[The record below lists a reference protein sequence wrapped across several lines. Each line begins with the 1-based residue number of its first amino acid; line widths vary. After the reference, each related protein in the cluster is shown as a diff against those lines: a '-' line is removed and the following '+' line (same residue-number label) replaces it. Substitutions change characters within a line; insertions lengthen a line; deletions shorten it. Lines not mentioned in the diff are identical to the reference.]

1 MLGMAADVYLL
12 QPPMSVKL
20 SDPLS
25 IHYSVS
31 NKLRRPIRHLTDRL
45 IISTSFITPTVKAA
59 YGVSWLYLIGDVSYE
74 TYKAKHNGPTALDL
88 ATGLSDN
95 GRLGLVAAKRGM

>member
-1 MLGMAADVYLL
+1 MICPKGLFGV
-12 QPPMSVKL
+12 
-20 SDPLS
+20 PLITS
-25 IHYSVS
+25 SLFS
-31 NKLRRPIRHLTDRL
+31 LRRH
-45 IISTSFITPTVKAA
+45 TVKAA